1 MIEPASSPAAERNK
15 GPILEVLKEILP
27 PRGRVL
33 EIACGTGQHAVHF
46 AAALPEVELLPTDAD
61 PEVLRHA
68 AAHIAQAGL
77 PNVRAPERLDV
88 HERPWS
94 LPFEPTAI
102 FSANMIHI
110 APPSAMEALVLG
122 AAEVLD
128 VGGLLVLYGPFRFE
142 GEPLA
147 ESSLAFERDFLKAR
161 DPRSGIRDFEAVDD
175 LARGVGLRLLDDVAM
190 PANNRCLSWRAG
202 EQPL

>member
-46 AAALPEVELLPTDAD
+46 AAALPEVELFPTDAD

-68 AAHIAQAGL
+68 AARIAQAGL

-147 ESSLAFERDFLKAR
+147 ESNLAFERDFLKAR
-161 DPRSGIRDFEAVDD
+161 DPRFGIRSLEELRA
-175 LARGVGLRLLDDVAM
+175 LAEPAGLAYARRFAM
-190 PANNRCLSWRAG
+190 PANNYVLVFEKR
-202 EQPL
+202 